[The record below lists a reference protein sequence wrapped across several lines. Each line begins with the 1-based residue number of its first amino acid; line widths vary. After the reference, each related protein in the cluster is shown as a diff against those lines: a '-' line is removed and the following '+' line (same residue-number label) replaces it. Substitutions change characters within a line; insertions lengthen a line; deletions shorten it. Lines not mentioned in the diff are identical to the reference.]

1 MKTDHSAASDDRKK
15 SQSAAATPVGPRLP
29 YLHFTGE
36 KSALDSL
43 EESFSSSLKERA
55 SPNLSA
61 QALRLWL
68 GSLSDAEC
76 AELEAAARKRHL
88 SFSYENA

>member
-1 MKTDHSAASDDRKK
+1 MNTYNPTESDANKKPKSGASTLEGSKM
-15 SQSAAATPVGPRLP
+15 P
-29 YLHFTGE
+29 YIHFTGE

-43 EESFSSSLKERA
+43 EESFSISLKERA

-76 AELEAAARKRHL
+76 AELEAAARKRQL
-88 SFSYENA
+88 SFSYEAT

>member
-1 MKTDHSAASDDRKK
+1 MKTDPPTASDDHKQPQR
-15 SQSAAATPVGPRLP
+15 AAPAPEGPRMP
-29 YLHFTGE
+29 YIHFTGE

-76 AELEAAARKRHL
+76 AELEAAARKRQL
-88 SFSYENA
+88 SFSYEAT